1 MLYIRRALQLLGQ
14 APASS
19 ERSLVR
25 PALPGPQARCA
36 GCSQGVSVL
45 VNNAGVVASF
55 GRPPLEADVEDWDTM
70 LAVNLAAPMRLVR
83 LLGPGM
89 VGKRDPVILNISS
102 ISGVDPVPNSA
113 GYATSKWDLTGC
125 AGLLAASLSGLLA
138 ASLCK
143 QSRPACCR

>member
-1 MLYIRRALQLLGQ
+1 M
-14 APASS
+14 
-19 ERSLVR
+19 
-25 PALPGPQARCA
+25 
-36 GCSQGVSVL
+36 SVL

-89 VGKRDPVILNISS
+89 VGERDPVILNISS

-113 GYATSKWDLTGC
+113 GYATSKWGLTGC
-125 AGLLAASLSGLLA
+125 AGLLAASPSGLLA
-138 ASLCK
+138 ASLCM
-143 QSRPACCR
+143 QSRPACCSSPLQCLLKSGQPSSGWCCAFPHALCMPMTIPAHFWMY